1 MEHKSIGELL
11 SVTLWIVSMLNRLAL
26 PDIYSE
32 NYSVNYSENNIGFPK
47 TQKSL

>member
-1 MEHKSIGELL
+1 M
-11 SVTLWIVSMLNRLAL
+11 TLWIVSMLNRLAL

-32 NYSVNYSENNIGFPK
+32 KYGVNYSENNIGLSK